1 MYGVERWLVIAKTD
15 LLSARHLLKGEFYAA
30 ATFYCQQSA
39 EKALKGFM
47 TFYKLPLVKTHDL
60 VGLLTICCDKD
71 QSFDKLLNSA
81 EYLNPFSTKFRYLSE
96 YDIPDE
102 KEAVE
107 AVDHAQRILIFVN
120 RKTKISEDLGQQGVF

>member
-1 MYGVERWLVIAKTD
+1 
-15 LLSARHLLKGEFYAA
+15 
-30 ATFYCQQSA
+30 
-39 EKALKGFM
+39 
-47 TFYKLPLVKTHDL
+47 
-60 VGLLTICCDKD
+60 
-71 QSFDKLLNSA
+71 LLNSA